1 MKEGAGFAIASM
13 VSCLFCFIFVNV
25 TMTNFR
31 KRHNCRKMKQSEF
44 GYERLLNCD
53 VTITSLKQFIQSN

>member
-1 MKEGAGFAIASM
+1 MFAIASL

-31 KRHNCRKMKQSEF
+31 KRHKCREIKQSEF
-44 GYERLLNCD
+44 GFERLLNCD
-53 VTITSLKQFIQSN
+53 VTIIFLKQFIQSN